1 MPVKKLSELR
11 PGEKGKVCRIQTEP
25 RLKRRIMDMGVIV
38 GSMVEVEKLAPMGDP
53 IDIRVKGYHL
63 SLRKEEAA
71 GILVE
76 ME

>member
-1 MPVKKLSELR
+1 MPVKKLSELH
-11 PGEKGKVCRIQTEP
+11 PGEEGKVCRIQTEP

-38 GSMVEVEKLAPMGDP
+38 GSMIEVEKLAPMGDP